1 MKNSQKNFSDETISQ
16 EGFKILYEFKKVI
29 KNRVNEISDYNISKI
44 LSKNFFK
51 IVSNSL
57 NNQFWKWKECEIT
70 FSKYDF
76 LNGTTQY
83 FTSEDV
89 QNFYFENL
97 NEFATRNYL
106 NLSNSQLENLK
117 NTFDC
122 TIYMEV
128 ENDEKVFIFIKIIG
142 I

>member
-57 NNQFWKWKECEIT
+57 NNQF
-70 FSKYDF
+70 
-76 LNGTTQY
+76 
-83 FTSEDV
+83 
-89 QNFYFENL
+89 
-97 NEFATRNYL
+97 
-106 NLSNSQLENLK
+106 
-117 NTFDC
+117 
-122 TIYMEV
+122 
-128 ENDEKVFIFIKIIG
+128 
-142 I
+142 